1 MGRRP
6 LLSFISTLAERCHTG
21 KRRGICPEDLTGRK
35 RQGART
41 IPRTP
46 ALHRSYLFLL
56 LLLITLTNFSII
68 TKPFE
73 LHKYIT
79 EKKKK
84 EKDNSLIIRT
94 HVHKQYFWGW
104 RNECSYLI
112 YFSAGVLSC
121 KHWYLLRR
129 GKEAVQLGFGMVP
142 LAAVTSYH
150 YHYCSL
156 PFLIYC
162 FISS

>member
-41 IPRTP
+41 ITRTP

-73 LHKYIT
+73 LRKYIT

-84 EKDNSLIIRT
+84 KKIIASL
-94 HVHKQYFWGW
+94 
-104 RNECSYLI
+104 
-112 YFSAGVLSC
+112 
-121 KHWYLLRR
+121 
-129 GKEAVQLGFGMVP
+129 LGHM
-142 LAAVTSYH
+142 
-150 YHYCSL
+150 
-156 PFLIYC
+156 
-162 FISS
+162 FISNTSGDEGMSVRI